1 MTREPSRIASFLE
14 SHGYGSARAEPL
26 PGDAGLRRY
35 VRLSPG
41 PRPALLMDAAPP
53 EDVRPFVRIASHLA
67 AAGICVPE
75 IYAVEPE
82 CGLLLEEDL
91 GDHLLAG
98 LIDSSAGDT
107 GTRIR
112 HCHRRPC
119 AHSPNRAAAGAAAV
133 GRRHHGTHGS
143 RHGVRLVVAGD
154 VRAPAPNAARDE
166 VAIALDTMLAP
177 VAAGPAGFVHRD
189 YFAGNLLWLPQ
200 RTGLRRIAV
209 IDFQGAAIGH
219 PAYDLASL
227 LQDSRRDI
235 PAAIAE
241 RAFARYLA
249 ARGELDPVAFRA
261 AYDACAAQRHLR
273 IAGQW
278 VRLAQRDDRPHYLRH
293 GPHTW
298 ALLDRALGQPVAA
311 PLAAALD
318 HWIPANNRCNPP
330 GLTA

>member
-1 MTREPSRIASFLE
+1 MTRDRRIANFLE
-14 SHGYGSARAEPL
+14 SHGYGSAHAEPL

-91 GDHLLAG
+91 GDRLLAG
-98 LIDSSAGDT
+98 LIDSSAGDLEPAFDT
-107 GTRIR
+107 AIDVLARIHQTEPPRELPRWDAGTMARTALATVFDWWW
-112 HCHRRPC
+112 P
-119 AHSPNRAAAGAAAV
+119 AMFG
-133 GRRHHGTHGS
+133 
-143 RHGVRLVVAGD
+143 
-154 VRAPAPNAARDE
+154 APAPDAARDE

-177 VAAGPAGFVHRD
+177 VAGGPACFVHRD

>member
-1 MTREPSRIASFLE
+1 MTRDRRIASFLE

-98 LIDSSAGDT
+98 LIDSSAGDLEPAFDIAIDVLARIHQT
-107 GTRIR
+107 EPPPELPRWDAGTMARTALATVFDWWW
-112 HCHRRPC
+112 P
-119 AHSPNRAAAGAAAV
+119 AMFG
-133 GRRHHGTHGS
+133 
-143 RHGVRLVVAGD
+143 
-154 VRAPAPNAARDE
+154 APAPNAARDE

-227 LQDSRRDI
+227 LQNSPGIFPPQSPNALSPATWPPVANSTPLPSALPTTPVRRSAICVSPANGCVSRNAMIGRTISATVRTPGHCWTGHSASRLPRPSRPRWTTGSRRTT
-235 PAAIAE
+235 AAIR
-241 RAFARYLA
+241 RA
-249 ARGELDPVAFRA
+249 
-261 AYDACAAQRHLR
+261 
-273 IAGQW
+273 
-278 VRLAQRDDRPHYLRH
+278 
-293 GPHTW
+293 
-298 ALLDRALGQPVAA
+298 
-311 PLAAALD
+311 
-318 HWIPANNRCNPP
+318 
-330 GLTA
+330 